1 VSGRC
6 ALEVAGLAALSL
18 LVVVVFGWAGFGH
31 GGKGPDDADGSEA
44 VVLDLAS
51 QRTPVYSR

>member
-1 VSGRC
+1 LTV
-6 ALEVAGLAALSL
+6 LYLAALSL
-18 LVVVVFGWAGFGH
+18 LVVVVFDWAFCP
-31 GGKGPDDADGSEA
+31 GGKGPDEADGTEA